1 MSVMTGFFST
11 GRATP
16 NNRQCQWLAASRQ
29 RATIKL
35 ASAAGRTKSSPIRSK
50 PDSIPH
56 MIRDS
61 SSGVELDV
69 RVIPRARKTEMA
81 GTRDDAILVRL
92 AAPPVEGAAN
102 EALIAFIAEWLGVP
116 RRAVQIV
123 AGDRSRRKRVAVA
136 GLSAE
141 LIRARLRV

>member
-1 MSVMTGFFST
+1 
-11 GRATP
+11 
-16 NNRQCQWLAASRQ
+16 
-29 RATIKL
+29 
-35 ASAAGRTKSSPIRSK
+35 
-50 PDSIPH
+50 